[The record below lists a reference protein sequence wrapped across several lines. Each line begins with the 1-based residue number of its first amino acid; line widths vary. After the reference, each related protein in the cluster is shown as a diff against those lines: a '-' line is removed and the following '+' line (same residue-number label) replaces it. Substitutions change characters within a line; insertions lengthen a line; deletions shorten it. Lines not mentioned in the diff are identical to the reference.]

1 MEGAHRQRVRV
12 SLVNSKLIS
21 KVGKGVEGM
30 GVVET
35 FLIFSVTSFNLSVM
49 SWRIRA
55 NELVTDAQAE

>member
-35 FLIFSVTSFNLSVM
+35 FLIFSVTSFNLTVM
-49 SWRIRA
+49 SWGIGT
-55 NELVTDAQAE
+55 NEFVTDAQAE